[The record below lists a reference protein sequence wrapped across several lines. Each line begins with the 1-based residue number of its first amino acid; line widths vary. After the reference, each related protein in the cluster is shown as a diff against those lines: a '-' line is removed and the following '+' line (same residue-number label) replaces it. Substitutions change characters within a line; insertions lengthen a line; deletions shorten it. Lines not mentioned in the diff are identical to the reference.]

1 MFDLSNKIVSGKL
14 SSNDHNKSFDDV
26 RLTVNIQKTTNNL
39 WQSRWIDFLDIDFN
53 VFLKIVSVKM
63 KNQVMNKV
71 ESITNNNKRK
81 LISQF
86 LFFEEI
92 LDFFWLVAVRL
103 TADSLYFL
111 NLVCLYCS
119 FNVFEMNIGFLTFYS
134 VINLRIYV
142 TVG

>member
-1 MFDLSNKIVSGKL
+1 MFDFSNKIVSGKL
-14 SSNDHNKSFDDV
+14 SPNDHNEPLDDV

-71 ESITNNNKRK
+71 KSITNNNKRK

-92 LDFFWLVAVRL
+92 LDFFWLVAV
-103 TADSLYFL
+103 
-111 NLVCLYCS
+111 
-119 FNVFEMNIGFLTFYS
+119 
-134 VINLRIYV
+134 
-142 TVG
+142 